1 MVTHAEIHRLCRL
14 AGSLI
19 CWLQHLVTVEDAI
32 MHHLADEFIL
42 NIGIKY
48 CLAFFLES
56 INYDE
61 LNKVHVGTLVLLASE
76 GELIIPIIFS
86 ID

>member
-14 AGSLI
+14 AGSPI
-19 CWLQHLVTVEDAI
+19 CWLQHLLTVEDVI
-32 MHHLADEFIL
+32 MHHLADELIFL

-61 LNKVHVGTLVLLASE
+61 LNKVHGDTCAAN
-76 GELIIPIIFS
+76 I
-86 ID
+86 